1 MGSSKEK
8 SDRDVNT
15 LRPAVLLLLVAIELA
30 TACSSSEVATNASN
44 AAGSGVN
51 NASVSKTAN
60 INVGDP
66 NTNIPVNTNI
76 ETASNRFE
84 SKREQMRNAAN
95 SVAPKPLPVNSRPA
109 PEDSTISTQLT
120 DVARETRVWQK
131 HPALAKVEKIYDGKG
146 STIKVY
152 LKDGRVIDLSGTA
165 IPQLEQV
172 SSATV
177 LTLAGI
183 TAADARPNETKTGR
197 APKKTYK

>member
-1 MGSSKEK
+1 MRVRRPGTGGPKISGSGCGSQAGGAGISK
-8 SDRDVNT
+8 
-15 LRPAVLLLLVAIELA
+15 
-30 TACSSSEVATNASN
+30 N
-44 AAGSGVN
+44 AAEASKDAG
-51 NASVSKTAN
+51 ASVSKTAN

-131 HPALAKVEKIYDGKG
+131 HTVLAKVEKIYDGKG